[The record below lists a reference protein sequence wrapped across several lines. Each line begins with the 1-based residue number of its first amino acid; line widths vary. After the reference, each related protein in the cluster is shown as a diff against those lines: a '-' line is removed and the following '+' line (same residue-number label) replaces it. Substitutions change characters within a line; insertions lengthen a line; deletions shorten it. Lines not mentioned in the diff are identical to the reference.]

1 MKARKLTSLLLVLV
15 LVFAMSASAFAAP
28 SSGTVTVSIRYG
40 DFDTDGNYTGGG
52 FTNANFYI
60 QDYEIDIDDIQDY
73 VDNGLQELVYLPAN
87 TPYLAPNVLD
97 AITVAFYENGFF
109 NVYGG
114 WDSSPISGPAG
125 GYIYDVPPQT
135 LTTNPTTI
143 VTIGGID
150 YYMYSGTGWNVACTQ
165 GSVIDGISSYGTNY
179 VLFDGMEIIFDVS
192 PYIMYWPV

>member
-40 DFDTDGNYTGGG
+40 DFDTDGNYTG
-52 FTNANFYI
+52 
-60 QDYEIDIDDIQDY
+60 
-73 VDNGLQELVYLPAN
+73 
-87 TPYLAPNVLD
+87 
-97 AITVAFYENGFF
+97 
-109 NVYGG
+109 
-114 WDSSPISGPAG
+114 
-125 GYIYDVPPQT
+125 
-135 LTTNPTTI
+135 
-143 VTIGGID
+143 
-150 YYMYSGTGWNVACTQ
+150 WNVACTQ